1 MRLLRRL
8 VPTFEVE
15 LSDDTH
21 FQLQRLI
28 DDEFVTEEQAFEELL
43 SAGLEAYRTEPMD
56 EGPEEGFSE
65 TGSGRTWPTR
75 RRNTDS
81 TPRPGPR
88 RWCGPT
94 STAGSTSRTPKATP
108 AACSTGSAT
117 PDRSVALGPP
127 SP

>member
-1 MRLLRRL
+1 

-65 TGSGRTWPTR
+65 TAEENLFDTDTR
-75 RRNTDS
+75 GD
-81 TPRPGPR
+81 
-88 RWCGPT
+88 
-94 STAGSTSRTPKATP
+94 P
-108 AACSTGSAT
+108 A
-117 PDRSVALGPP
+117 DEL
-127 SP
+127 